1 MPSITWSSAS
11 TASEP
16 AVAGYPFRG
25 NYGDRM
31 YTRSIVAGLA
41 VLTLVVTSAVCVT
54 NIYATQ
60 EAGSPLET
68 LAYKTGWIDL
78 GEVLTSDV
86 TRWGTT
92 NSPRFEFLDRAVNPA
107 TVVLPKVSDRIRLV
121 ERVPLYIV
129 DFATLGEAKRL
140 TAPMTTRRGLEP
152 GDRTGLWLDAGSVL
166 AVRSVSVS
174 RPSGELR
181 FVWARVVPAA
191 Q

>member
-1 MPSITWSSAS
+1 MVILMNLTTPVRVTVLLIAAFWCMPEIH
-11 TASEP
+11 
-16 AVAGYPFRG
+16 G
-25 NYGDRM
+25 NQDV
-31 YTRSIVAGLA
+31 I
-41 VLTLVVTSAVCVT
+41 
-54 NIYATQ
+54 
-60 EAGSPLET
+60 GSLET
-68 LAYKTGWIDL
+68 LTYKTGWIPL
-78 GEVLTSDV
+78 GEARTDLTG
-86 TRWGTT
+86 WGTT
-92 NSPRFEFLDRAVNPA
+92 NSPTFEILGRATGPRSI
-107 TVVLPKVSDRIRLV
+107 VLPKVGERIRLV

-181 FVWARVVPAA
+181 EVWARVVPAA